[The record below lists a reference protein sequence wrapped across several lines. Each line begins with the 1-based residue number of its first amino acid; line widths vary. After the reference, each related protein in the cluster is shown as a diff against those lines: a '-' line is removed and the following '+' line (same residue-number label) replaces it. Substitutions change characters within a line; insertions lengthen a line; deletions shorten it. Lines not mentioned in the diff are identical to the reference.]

1 MILKYVIL
9 PKRHT
14 SKLIFVRNIF
24 QKFSCCFL
32 FQMFQLK
39 KHNIYGHGN
48 INIMKN
54 DIFLIR
60 SFLSVV
66 SIFKTI
72 VDYQLN
78 KSNYIPSI

>member
-1 MILKYVIL
+1 
-9 PKRHT
+9 
-14 SKLIFVRNIF
+14 
-24 QKFSCCFL
+24 
-32 FQMFQLK
+32 
-39 KHNIYGHGN
+39 
-48 INIMKN
+48 MKN